1 MFCSVRPDA
10 VIVSVDARSIY
21 QVPILMHQQGLDDI
35 IAEQFKLD
43 LPEANLTKWET
54 YLQRLFNPQYEVNI
68 ALVGKYVELQDAY
81 KSILESFIH
90 AGAANNCKVHVHTI
104 HSEHL
109 TDENIEDT
117 LGEMDGILVAP
128 GFGSRGLEGKI
139 LAIRYAREKQIP
151 FFGICLGM
159 QMAVIE
165 FARNVLGWTDA
176 NSTEV
181 SAETQHPVID
191 MMEEQKRVTL
201 KGGTMRLGAYPCRLK
216 AGSLAESIY
225 GKRDI
230 SERHRHRYE
239 LNSACIPDL
248 EKAGLVISG
257 TNPESNLAEIIELP
271 NHPFFVGV
279 QFHPELKS
287 TPKNPQPLFVRFV
300 VVVLQHKK
308 KIAANN
314 VHTFVWRAV

>member
-1 MFCSVRPDA
+1 
-10 VIVSVDARSIY
+10 
-21 QVPILMHQQGLDDI
+21 
-35 IAEQFKLD
+35 
-43 LPEANLTKWET
+43 
-54 YLQRLFNPQYEVNI
+54 
-68 ALVGKYVELQDAY
+68 
-81 KSILESFIH
+81 
-90 AGAANNCKVHVHTI
+90 
-104 HSEHL
+104 
-109 TDENIEDT
+109 
-117 LGEMDGILVAP
+117 
-128 GFGSRGLEGKI
+128 
-139 LAIRYAREKQIP
+139 
-151 FFGICLGM
+151 M

-165 FARNVLGWTDA
+165 FARNELGWTDA

-287 TPKNPQPLFVRFV
+287 TPENPQPLFVRFV
-300 VVVLQHKK
+300 AVALQQKK

-314 VHTFVWRAV
+314 